1 MFKLKTFNFKNEFLG
16 FKGMIKTNKQNL
28 NKLKQPN
35 LNKSTPTQEIGN
47 HSLHFILYH
56 GFKKQIMIF

>member
-1 MFKLKTFNFKNEFLG
+1 MFKLKTFNFTNEYPA
-16 FKGMIKTNKQNL
+16 FKAMLKTKKQNL
-28 NKLKQPN
+28 DELKQPK

-56 GFKKQIMIF
+56 GF